1 MTPGISLNRSLSLV
15 LSLVSLSVVLV
26 AVCLVM
32 ASGSIATSVT
42 IVLTAA
48 ELVGLMAMGVLF
60 AVLRGE
66 AQRIKA
72 EVERGR

>member
-15 LSLVSLSVVLV
+15 LSLVSLSVALV